1 MRGEPFFLS
10 FFRTFQAEGRH
21 LGDDSCSV
29 WNVALVALVSNE
41 WLIGEGHNPNLSVLL
56 ELRKSFQ
63 HKLSPLEQSSVKAI
77 ARGLRVVFLGEL
89 SLGEQEAAPCCW
101 VQRALPGGGAGLCF
115 HFSFFSWKSCLLN
128 MDNCHLQWRPPYR
141 LAQTPSLGALQTQLR
156 VRVSCRAG
164 ADATPRLPCGA
175 HLLAPASGGL
185 CWHSGQSGLA
195 VANQGGLKVC
205 SLNRNK
211 ISIGHF
217 TGKTSTSALQ
227 HSCKGS
233 REIILLM
240 TLSASP
246 QKPSSVGSKYRG
258 LTTQEPDSLGCGPGL
273 LGRGTFCPA
282 LGCQ

>member
-1 MRGEPFFLS
+1 
-10 FFRTFQAEGRH
+10 
-21 LGDDSCSV
+21 
-29 WNVALVALVSNE
+29 
-41 WLIGEGHNPNLSVLL
+41 
-56 ELRKSFQ
+56 
-63 HKLSPLEQSSVKAI
+63 
-77 ARGLRVVFLGEL
+77 
-89 SLGEQEAAPCCW
+89 
-101 VQRALPGGGAGLCF
+101 
-115 HFSFFSWKSCLLN
+115 
-128 MDNCHLQWRPPYR
+128 MDNCHLQWQPPYR

-164 ADATPRLPCGA
+164 ADATPRRPCGA

-185 CWHSGQSGLA
+185 CWHSGQSVLA
-195 VANQGGLKVC
+195 VAYPGGLKVC

-217 TGKTSTSALQ
+217 TGKTFTSALQ

-282 LGCQ
+282 LRCQWECVEWWQAGGLSIPRPPKVPPCIYSPHLLGSQETLHFSGHVFSRVCEAPGEAECQMLATCLSSDEAGRGERSASEPSGRGCLTVCPPGCPLSCCCLF